1 MKKIKAILC
10 VFLLALL
17 MTSSTKT
24 TTIFVIGDSTAAEK
38 GNYKTSPE
46 RGWGMVLQGC
56 FDDRIIVDNHAVNG
70 RSSLSFLNEGR
81 WQKVL
86 DKIKPGDYVFIQFG
100 HNDEK
105 PKPDRHTDPG
115 STFDA
120 NLAKYVNETRA
131 KGGIPVLFNA
141 VVRRCYYSEELKN
154 DDDEKLRNK
163 KYDGKE
169 LINSDTLIDTHGA
182 YVVAPR
188 HVAKAL
194 NVPFVDATKVT
205 HDIETSM
212 GIEGSRKLHM
222 WFLPGV
228 NPQVPA
234 GKKDNTHYN
243 IYGARIV
250 ANALADEIGKQV
262 PALKKHV
269 RHFDQSRTMEL
280 TDGIAEALMKT
291 VMKNAVILRD
301 DPKNY
306 DARAEIMWAGSL
318 SHNGLTGCGSEGGD
332 WSTHRL
338 EHELGGLFDVAH
350 GAGLAAVWGSWARYV
365 WKDRPD
371 RFVKFAVNVMGVE
384 PNGTDAEIVEKGIC
398 AVEDFYRS
406 IHMPTSIK
414 ELGIDVTDE
423 QIAELARKCSIA
435 AKDNLGKVKVLHE
448 ADMAAIYTMAR

>member
-1 MKKIKAILC
+1 MNNFTYYTPTKVVFGRDTDKQVGQLVKEQNCKKVLIHYGGQSAKRSGLLDRIKASLEAENIAYVELGGVVPNPRLSLVYEGIALCKKESVDFILA
-10 VFLLALL
+10 VGGGSVIDSSKAIGYG
-17 MTSSTKT
+17 MT
-24 TTIFVIGDSTAAEK
+24 
-38 GNYKTSPE
+38 
-46 RGWGMVLQGC
+46 
-56 FDDRIIVDNHAVNG
+56 
-70 RSSLSFLNEGR
+70 NEGDVWDFYDKKR
-81 WQKVL
+81 QATACLPIGAVL
-86 DKIKPGDYVFIQFG
+86 TIAAAGSEMSDSSVITKEEGWIKRGYGSNYCRCKFAVMNPELTMTLPDYQTASGCTDIMM
-100 HNDEK
+100 
-105 PKPDRHTDPG
+105 HTMER
-115 STFDA
+115 
-120 NLAKYVNETRA
+120 Y
-131 KGGIPVLFNA
+131 
-141 VVRRCYYSEELKN
+141 
-154 DDDEKLRNK
+154 
-163 KYDGKE
+163 
-169 LINSDTLIDTHGA
+169 
-182 YVVAPR
+182 
-188 HVAKAL
+188 
-194 NVPFVDATKVT
+194 
-205 HDIETSM
+205 
-212 GIEGSRKLHM
+212 
-222 WFLPGV
+222 
-228 NPQVPA
+228 
-234 GKKDNTHYN
+234 
-243 IYGARIV
+243 
-250 ANALADEIGKQV
+250 
-262 PALKKHV
+262 
-269 RHFDQSRTMEL
+269 FDQSRTMEL